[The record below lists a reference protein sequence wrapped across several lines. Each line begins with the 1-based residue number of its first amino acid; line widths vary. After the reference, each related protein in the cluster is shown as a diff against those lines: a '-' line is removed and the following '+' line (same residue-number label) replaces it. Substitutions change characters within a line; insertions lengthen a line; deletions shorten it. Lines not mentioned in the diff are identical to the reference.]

1 MTVQLSVL
9 STQVLNLLDPLS
21 LMMDLSR
28 YVYAL
33 MLLSLERDFSFDL
46 IHFGRLTDLLQRNT
60 VIGQLL
66 RKLFG
71 QPHRLSL
78 QINQFSHVS
87 LMPVLPPEFEFLKR
101 NLSISVAVKILNDA
115 FKFTIRYF

>member
-1 MTVQLSVL
+1 
-9 STQVLNLLDPLS
+9 
-21 LMMDLSR
+21 MMDLSR

-46 IHFGRLTDLLQRNT
+46 VHFGGLTELLQRNT

-66 RKLFG
+66 CKLFG
-71 QPHRLSL
+71 QPHRLSF
-78 QINQFSHVS
+78 QIDQFSHVS
-87 LMPVLPPEFEFLKR
+87 FMPILPPEFELRKR

-115 FKFTIRYF
+115 F